1 MRLPLW
7 VLRWMHK
14 QQLSRKKLRGGR
26 LHGWFGDRILE
37 KGLWLP
43 TRNSLAR
50 AWLIGFPITVVPFL
64 PGQTVFAIIGALV
77 VRGNLLL
84 CIALQFLS
92 TPITAP
98 VHLPACYFVGQVV
111 RYFVGTGGAAPR
123 EVWRE
128 ISHGSRH
135 LLTGDAVTSLYL
147 GSIIIGF
154 LGGLAGY
161 AILHKT
167 WRDKPARATR
177 PPIET
182 GTRSPL

>member
-14 QQLSRKKLRGGR
+14 QKLSRSKMRGGR
-26 LHGWFGDRILE
+26 LHGWFGDRILD
-37 KGLWLP
+37 KALWLP

-64 PGQTVFAIIGALV
+64 PAQSVFAVIGALV

-92 TPITAP
+92 TPLTAP

-111 RYFVGTGGAAPR
+111 RGEHPSD
-123 EVWRE
+123 VWRE
-128 ISHGSRH
+128 ISHGSKH
-135 LLTGDAVTSLYL
+135 LLSGDAVTSLYL
-147 GSIIIGF
+147 GAVVVGF

-161 AILHKT
+161 GILHQT
-167 WRDKPARATR
+167 WRDKPRTTR
-177 PPIET
+177 PPF
-182 GTRSPL
+182 GPTRPP

>member
-1 MRLPLW
+1 M
-7 VLRWMHK
+7 RWMHR
-14 QQLSRKKLRGGR
+14 QNMSRSKMRGGR
-26 LHGWFGDRILE
+26 LHGWFGDRILD
-37 KGLWLP
+37 KSLWLP

-64 PGQTVFAIIGALV
+64 PAQSVFAVIGALV

-92 TPITAP
+92 TPLTAP
-98 VHLPACYFVGQVV
+98 VHLPACYFLGQTV
-111 RYFVGTGGAAPR
+111 RYFTRTGGAPPAD
-123 EVWRE
+123 VWRE

-147 GSIIIGF
+147 GSIVLGF

-161 AILHKT
+161 AVLHRT
-167 WRDKPARATR
+167 WKDTPRRTTR

-182 GTRSPL
+182 GTRFPL